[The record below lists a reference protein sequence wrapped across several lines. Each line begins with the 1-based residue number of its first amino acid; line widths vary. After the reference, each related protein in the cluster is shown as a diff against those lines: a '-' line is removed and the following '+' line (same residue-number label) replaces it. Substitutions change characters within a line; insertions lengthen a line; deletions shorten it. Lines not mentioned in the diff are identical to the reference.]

1 MDSCYDFRCSAQGR
15 EEWLEVNVDFDADAR
30 LVWIRAVRGGL
41 GRRDLRGDI
50 AIDDIQ
56 VRVMSSPHVLHM
68 TYIQTH
74 TQ

>member
-1 MDSCYDFRCSAQGR
+1 M
-15 EEWLEVNVDFDADAR
+15 NVDFDVNAR

-41 GRRDLRGDI
+41 DRRDLRGDI

>member
-1 MDSCYDFRCSAQGR
+1 M
-15 EEWLEVNVDFDADAR
+15 DFDANAR

-56 VRVMSSPHVLHM
+56 VRVMSSPHVLYM
-68 TYIQTH
+68 IYLFMYIH
-74 TQ
+74 TNTQ